1 MNTTLFAP
9 ELFATDLI
17 AWFRRAHRDMP
28 WRLTQDPYC
37 IMVSEFM
44 LQQTQVITV
53 IPYYIRFIQ
62 RFPTLQTLAAAD
74 AVEVLSY
81 WAGLGY
87 YSRVRNLQS
96 ACEQIVQ
103 QHGGVFPRD
112 YASIRALKGVGDYT
126 AGAIRSIAFGQA
138 TPAVD
143 GNVMRVFA
151 RLMSDS
157 QDIAL
162 EKTKKFWREQL
173 TQWMDYHHPSEYTQG
188 LMELGAM
195 ICTPKNPQC
204 LHCPVHD
211 YCSSFHDSTVSN
223 FPVKLNHTKIKREYF
238 IAHWIQ
244 NEQQVLIEQ
253 RPVKGLLASQWQLP
267 MTPINEDE
275 SLQLSTQTVTYQH
288 QFSHRLWTIH
298 LQMHHDSYVIDSAHQ
313 KWIDISQMNT
323 HLITAHQ
330 RLLAIQTNKKPLQI

>member
-1 MNTTLFAP
+1 MNKTLFMP
-9 ELFATDLI
+9 ELFSSNLI
-17 AWFRRAHRDMP
+17 SWFRRSRRDMP
-28 WRLTQDPYC
+28 WRLTHDPYC

-44 LQQTQVITV
+44 LQQTQVVTV

-62 RFPTLQTLAAAD
+62 RFPTLQSLAAAE
-74 AVEVLSY
+74 ATEVLSY

-96 ACEQIVQ
+96 ACQQIVQ

-112 YASIRALKGVGDYT
+112 YVSIRALKGVGDYT
-126 AGAIRSIAFGQA
+126 AGAIRSIAFGHA

-162 EKTKKFWREQL
+162 EKTKKFWRDQL
-173 TQWMDYHHPSEYTQG
+173 TEWVDHQHPSDYTQG

-204 LHCPVHD
+204 DHCPVRD
-211 YCSSFHDSTVSN
+211 YCSSFHSNTVSN
-223 FPVKLNHTKIKREYF
+223 YPVKINHTKVKNEYF
-238 IAHWIQ
+238 IVHWIQ
-244 NEQQVLIEQ
+244 NGEQVVVEQ

-267 MTPINEDE
+267 MTSITEQE
-275 SLQLSTQTVTYQH
+275 SLQLSTQLVTYQH
-288 QFSHRLWTIH
+288 QFSHRLWTLH
-298 LQMHHDSYVIDSAHQ
+298 LQLHQDIYPIESSHQ
-313 KWIDISQMNT
+313 KWIDISQVT
-323 HLITAHQ
+323 HHLITAHQ
-330 RLLAIQTNKKPLQI
+330 RLLAMQTHNKPLQT